1 MEEKTVFVIFET
13 DQWLSKDSRRLSAV
27 CSSFEHVGLVVKD
40 ILMEYGM
47 KHEEDIPEDNPDEES
62 IESVLDE
69 LADQFQYRA
78 DNFGI
83 LIEEVTLNKLP
94 YKL

>member
-1 MEEKTVFVIFET
+1 MKRKTVFVIFET
-13 DQWLSKDSRRLSAV
+13 DQWLSTDSHRLSAV
-27 CSSFEHVGLVVKD
+27 CSSFEHVGLVVED

-62 IESVLDE
+62 IESALEE
-69 LADQFQYRA
+69 LACQFQYRG

-83 LIEEVTLNKLP
+83 LIKEVTLNESP